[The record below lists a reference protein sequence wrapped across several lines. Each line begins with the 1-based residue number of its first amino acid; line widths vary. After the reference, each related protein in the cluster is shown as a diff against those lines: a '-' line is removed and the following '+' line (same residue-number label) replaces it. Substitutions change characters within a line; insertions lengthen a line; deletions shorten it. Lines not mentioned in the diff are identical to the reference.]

1 MRLGCIL
8 LGHTLV
14 HTSRPG
20 RYGMVCLH
28 CSYDASRPIPPKPAA
43 PPSPPPRPG
52 QLVIMKREEQFVPL
66 PVSPTAHSHW
76 RPHTEPA
83 DLGTI
88 ALIAL
93 EVDADP
99 FLLGDLYEA
108 TDDGWRS
115 EETGDQLHVDTY
127 HWLPERELLAG
138 LRATE

>member
-1 MRLGCIL
+1 
-8 LGHTLV
+8 
-14 HTSRPG
+14 
-20 RYGMVCLH
+20 
-28 CSYDASRPIPPKPAA
+28 
-43 PPSPPPRPG
+43 
-52 QLVIMKREEQFVPL
+52 MKREEQFVPL

-138 LRATE
+138 LRAPT